1 MNRLG
6 KIRLLK
12 CPKLLNRDLTGQEV
26 HCLLAFQPISK
37 VGFEIGKALRRW
49 SEVGLE
55 KEKSK
60 PQNYLISII
69 ILSCYTN
76 NSNSQKIHCFW

>member
-49 SEVGLE
+49 SEVGFEIGKALRRW
-55 KEKSK
+55 SK
-60 PQNYLISII
+60 VGFEIGKALRRWS
-69 ILSCYTN
+69 
-76 NSNSQKIHCFW
+76 KVGF

>member
-1 MNRLG
+1 MSRLG

-49 SEVGLE
+49 SEVGFGNRKGTSE
-55 KEKSK
+55 VVRSRFRKSESHFGGGPK
-60 PQNYLISII
+60 
-69 ILSCYTN
+69 
-76 NSNSQKIHCFW
+76 